1 MNEQQLKN
9 IIEAAL
15 LAAGQPLTIDQM
27 LSLFEKDE
35 LPKREDVRAVIKQLQ
50 EDYVERALELTEV
63 SSGFRLQV
71 KEGFSRWVS
80 RLWSERPSRYS
91 RALLETLALVAY
103 RQPITRGEIEDIRG
117 VSVSSSIMKT
127 LLEREW
133 VRVVGHRDVPGKPAM
148 YGSTKKFLD
157 YFNLKNLDELP
168 TLAELRDLSSIA
180 NELGLEI
187 PGIEVEGQQQDSQE
201 VAQVEEGQIEEDQ
214 VIQEEETLEKEGDA
228 ESSAET
234 QREDSIDE
242 ASETIPVSTLE
253 PTLETGTAHGRLS
266 VIEKENADEEEED
279 IESEAQYATE
289 G

>member
-15 LAAGQPLTIDQM
+15 LAAGRPLTIDQM
-27 LSLFEKDE
+27 LSLFEEKE
-35 LPKREDVRAVIKQLQ
+35 QPKREMVRVSIKQLQ
-50 EDYVERALELTEV
+50 EDYVERALELIEV

-71 KEGFSRWVS
+71 KEGFSSWVS

-103 RQPITRGEIEDIRG
+103 RQPVTRGEIEDIRG
-117 VSVSSSIMKT
+117 VSVSTSIMKT

-168 TLAELRDLSSIA
+168 TLAELRDLGSIA

-187 PGIEVEGQQQDSQE
+187 PGIQIEGQQQN
-201 VAQVEEGQIEEDQ
+201 AQIEEGQEQVAQIEEEQAEDEQ
-214 VIQEEETLEKEGDA
+214 IALAEESDA
-228 ESSAET
+228 EASTEIQSDEST
-234 QREDSIDE
+234 SDSRK
-242 ASETIPVSTLE
+242 V
-253 PTLETGTAHGRLS
+253 HGRLS
-266 VIEKENADEEEED
+266 VIEKEGEVDGGSVDEEEED
-279 IESEAQYATE
+279 VESEAQYATE

>member
-35 LPKREDVRAVIKQLQ
+35 QPKREDVRAVIKQLQ

-201 VAQVEEGQIEEDQ
+201 DAEVAGEQAIS
-214 VIQEEETLEKEGDA
+214 EETLAEEGDT
-228 ESSAET
+228 ET
-234 QREDSIDE
+234 ASTEMQLEDATD
-242 ASETIPVSTLE
+242 E
-253 PTLETGTAHGRLS
+253 PTLESRKAHGRLS